1 MSHMVHA
8 INIPLT
14 APQAQR
20 GAAFIVMMVIL
31 VLGVTAAMLG
41 SFSSIALKISR
52 ENKSTDVLAQAKEAL
67 ISYAVTSD
75 TPGSLPCPNTQNG
88 NNNGV
93 ADSIVSGNCPHYIG
107 RLPWKTLGIPELR
120 DSAGAPLWYALS
132 KNFRNSSS
140 NTINSDSSGTLSIT
154 GITPA
159 SNIAA
164 IVFAPGA
171 SVNNQSRS
179 ETNSANCTTTNST
192 ISENRCATNYL
203 EGTNSNSSLSASP
216 NTQYV
221 TSDASTATAGT
232 FTAGVAYTIK
242 NVGSTNFTLIGATS
256 NTAGLTFIATGAG
269 VGTGLA
275 SPLNND
281 KLVFVSTENFIPHVE
296 KRIAREIKQCLDDY
310 AAQPSQ
316 TSSSERLNK
325 YPWAVPI
332 SSITYEGSANTLLGR
347 IPDTPTITSTT
358 TAPLTTSN
366 TSDVRV
372 INLLNALAALDIAVD
387 NCQDSDTSTHITA
400 LFVAGTNLENLAKL
414 VRDNQP
420 TTPLIPTTV
429 TSPAITAGDR
439 AQDSG
444 RCGNIENGSSTTVQN
459 NLNSAYSVLP
469 SIMVTVASPPED
481 ASMPDTWPA
490 SCILST
496 PAKPYWANWKELVLY
511 RVSNAFRPN
520 GTKVCGTSCLSILG
534 NGNSNQGSGN
544 YRASVI
550 IAGKNISQ
558 TARNPTNINSY
569 LEGANST
576 SQSTTNLEVWQLS
589 EQATK
594 GVNDFVV
601 CVDGKGSNQNSKC
614 Y

>member
-1 MSHMVHA
+1 
-8 INIPLT
+8 
-14 APQAQR
+14 
-20 GAAFIVMMVIL
+20 
-31 VLGVTAAMLG
+31 MLG
-41 SFSSIALKISR
+41 TFSSIALKISR

-179 ETNSANCTTTNST
+179 ETNSENCTTTNST

-232 FTAGVAYTIK
+232 FTAGIAYMIK
-242 NVGSTNFTLIGATS
+242 NVGTTNFTLIGATS

-275 SPLNND
+275 TPLNND
-281 KLVFVSTENFIPHVE
+281 KLVFVSTDNFIPHVE
-296 KRIAREIKQCLDDY
+296 KRIAREIKQCLDDF
-310 AAQPSQ
+310 AAMPSAI
-316 TSSSERLNK
+316 SPSERVSK
-325 YPWAVPI
+325 YPWAAPI
-332 SSITYEGSANTLLGR
+332 TPLGYTSTPNTLFGR
-347 IPDTPTITSTT
+347 VPDRPSIEIPIGDS
-358 TAPLTTSN
+358 TAPEI
-366 TSDVRV
+366 VA
-372 INLLNALAALDIAVD
+372 LLNALENLQDAET
-387 NCQDSDTSTHITA
+387 NCQSNDNLQTQLTAAGNALLSAVSAISSMPNFSNTFINKANLAGNAAKTNISGNTACDYIDNGHGDSNP
-400 LFVAGTNLENLAKL
+400 VQTNLNLATSNL
-414 VRDNQP
+414 
-420 TTPLIPTTV
+420 PLNV
-429 TSPAITAGDR
+429 FAPADSSMPISWPIT
-439 AQDSG
+439 
-444 RCGNIENGSSTTVQN
+444 C
-459 NLNSAYSVLP
+459 VLD
-469 SIMVTVASPPED
+469 SPP
-481 ASMPDTWPA
+481 A
-490 SCILST
+490 
-496 PAKPYWANWKELVLY
+496 YWSNWKELVFY

-520 GTKVCGTSCLSILG
+520 GTKNCDTSCLSILG

-558 TARNPTNINSY
+558 AARNPTNINSY